1 MSIRQLLRNQG
12 CVRSVGM
19 IALVTLFLSG
29 GAIALAAE
37 AAKPAQ
43 QPRDESK
50 ILTGSGKGYQTTVER
65 QTAGEL
71 TAQDLNQASLLASRI
86 VKHLNE
92 AVQGLNDQN
101 TEGAKAEIEKAQK
114 LVKVVRDLLPIT
126 TATTIV
132 KDAAGKEVYRD
143 VDKVQDDR
151 IPLYSGMLAMEVVE
165 PIVDAQA
172 KDAALKGLRLADA
185 NVIHTAIL
193 ADLGYIERKLNR
205 AAALLDKP
213 SDALAQLT
221 LAQTHGI
228 EMVVN
233 QADSPLVQVQ
243 HALRLAERMVDE
255 GKYEAAREN
264 LKFAQVQLGTYRAL
278 LGQEAG
284 QVVKQLEDDITA
296 LMSKTEGKGAA
307 EKIRGF
313 WERAVKLFREEPG
326 QAHTVNAAPTVQTNQ
341 PAAKK

>member
-1 MSIRQLLRNQG
+1 MNIRYFNRG
-12 CVRSVGM
+12 CVRSVVV
-19 IALVTLFLSG
+19 IALATLFLSG
-29 GAIALAAE
+29 GAIAFGAE
-37 AAKPAQ
+37 AAAPAQ

-50 ILTGSGKGYQTTVER
+50 TVTGSGKAYQTTVER

-71 TAQDLNQASLLASRI
+71 SAQDLNQASLLTSRI

-101 TEGAKAEIEKAQK
+101 TDGAKSEIEKAQK
-114 LVKVVRDLLPIT
+114 LVKVVRDLLPVT
-126 TATTIV
+126 TAITIV
-132 KDAAGKEVYRD
+132 KDAGGKEDRD

-165 PIVDAQA
+165 PIMDAQA
-172 KDAALKGLRLADA
+172 ADAALKGLRLADA
-185 NVIHTAIL
+185 TVIHTAVL
-193 ADLGYIERKLNR
+193 VDLGFIERKLNR

-213 SDALAQLT
+213 ADALAQLV

-233 QADSPLVQVQ
+233 KTDSPLVQVQ
-243 HALRLAERMVDE
+243 HALRLAERMVAE
-255 GKYEAAREN
+255 GKQEAAREN
-264 LKFAQVQLGTYRAL
+264 LKLAQVQLGTYRAL

-284 QVVKQLEDDITA
+284 QVVKRLEDDIAA
-296 LMSKTEGKGAA
+296 LMTKTEDKGAA

-313 WERAVKLFREEPG
+313 WERAAKLFREEPG
-326 QAHTVNAAPTVQTNQ
+326 QAHTVDASPAAQTNQ
-341 PAAKK
+341 PAAKQ

>member
-1 MSIRQLLRNQG
+1 MSIRNLLRNAG

-19 IALVTLFLSG
+19 IALVTLLLSG

-43 QPRDESK
+43 QPRDESM

-71 TAQDLNQASLLASRI
+71 TAQDLNQASLLTSRI

-101 TEGAKAEIEKAQK
+101 TDGAKVEIEKAQK
-114 LVKVVRDLLPIT
+114 LVKVVRELLPVT

-132 KDAAGKEVYRD
+132 KDAGGKEVYRD

-185 NVIHTAIL
+185 NVIHTAVL

-213 SDALAQLT
+213 ADALAQLT

-264 LKFAQVQLGTYRAL
+264 LKLAQVQLGTYRAL

-296 LMSKTEGKGAA
+296 LMSKTEEKGAA

-313 WERAVKLFREEPG
+313 WERAVKLFRDEPG

>member
-1 MSIRQLLRNQG
+1 MSIRHLIHHG
-12 CVRSVGM
+12 GYSRSVGM

-29 GAIALAAE
+29 AAIAPASE
-37 AAKPAQ
+37 EAKPAQ
-43 QPRDESK
+43 PTRDESK
-50 ILTGSGKGYQTTVER
+50 ILTGSGKNYQTTVER

-71 TAQDLNQASLLASRI
+71 SAQDLNQASLLTSRI

-101 TEGAKAEIEKAQK
+101 TDGAKSEIEKAQK
-114 LVKVVRDLLPIT
+114 LVRVVRDLLPVT

-172 KDAALKGLRLADA
+172 NEAALKGLRLADA
-185 NVIHTAIL
+185 NVIHTAVL

-213 SDALAQLT
+213 ADALVQLT
-221 LAQTHGI
+221 LAQTRGI

-243 HALRLAERMVDE
+243 HALRLAERMVAE

-264 LKFAQVQLGTYRAL
+264 LKLAQVQLGTYRAV
-278 LGQEAG
+278 LGKDAS

-296 LMSKTEGKGAA
+296 LMSKTEEKGAA
-307 EKIRGF
+307 DKIRGF
-313 WERAVKLFREEPG
+313 WERAVKLFRDEPG
-326 QAHTVNAAPTVQTNQ
+326 QARTVNAESTVHTNQ

>member
-1 MSIRQLLRNQG
+1 MNIRLLLNNTQYVRNAG
-12 CVRSVGM
+12 T
-19 IALVTLFLSG
+19 IAMMTLLLSG
-29 GAIALAAE
+29 VATAMAAE
-37 AAKPAQ
+37 TAKQSSPL
-43 QPRDESK
+43 RDESK
-50 ILTGSGKGYQTTVER
+50 TATGSGKVYQTTVER

-71 TAQDLNQASLLASRI
+71 SAQDLNQASLLTSRI

-101 TEGAKAEIEKAQK
+101 TDGAKAEIAKAHK
-114 LVKVVRDLLPIT
+114 LVKVVRELLPVT

-132 KDAAGKEVYRD
+132 KDAGGKEVYRD

-172 KDAALKGLRLADA
+172 KEGALKGLRLADA
-185 NVIHTAIL
+185 NVIHTAVL
-193 ADLGYIERKLNR
+193 ADLGYIERKLDR

-213 SDALAQLT
+213 TDALAQLI

-233 QADSPLVQVQ
+233 HADSPLVQVQ
-243 HALRLAERMVDE
+243 HALRLAERMVAE
-255 GKYEAAREN
+255 GKSEAAKEN
-264 LKFAQVQLGTYRAL
+264 LKLAQVQLGTYRAL

-296 LMSKTEGKGAA
+296 LMSKTEEKGAA
-307 EKIRGF
+307 ERIRGF

-326 QAHTVNAAPTVQTNQ
+326 QAHTVNATPTLQTNQ
-341 PAAKK
+341 SAVKK